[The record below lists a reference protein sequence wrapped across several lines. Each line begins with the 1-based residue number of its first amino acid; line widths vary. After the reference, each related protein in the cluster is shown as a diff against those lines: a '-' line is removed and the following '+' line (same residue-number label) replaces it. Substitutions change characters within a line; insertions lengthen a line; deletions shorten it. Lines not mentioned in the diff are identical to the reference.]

1 MCPLCDERC
10 DFWYYRDTCNAAHV
24 LFLFDNGGTVFFAA
38 FMSLWGKYAHV
49 TSCRYDHVNV
59 IYQLF
64 YSWNFGK
71 DDSLYFNMTGMYW
84 DMKKQRY
91 SNQIVFH

>member
-38 FMSLWGKYAHV
+38 FMSLWGKYYAYTCLQDHIYV
-49 TSCRYDHVNV
+49 FTSCSVPGV
-59 IYQLF
+59 LEKT
-64 YSWNFGK
+64 SVCA
-71 DDSLYFNMTGMYW
+71 TT
-84 DMKKQRY
+84 
-91 SNQIVFH
+91 

>member
-38 FMSLWGKYAHV
+38 FMALWGEYPHIFVIFV
-49 TSCRYDHVNV
+49 TSVQFISCSVPGILEKTTV
-59 IYQLF
+59 CAPA
-64 YSWNFGK
+64 
-71 DDSLYFNMTGMYW
+71 
-84 DMKKQRY
+84 
-91 SNQIVFH
+91 